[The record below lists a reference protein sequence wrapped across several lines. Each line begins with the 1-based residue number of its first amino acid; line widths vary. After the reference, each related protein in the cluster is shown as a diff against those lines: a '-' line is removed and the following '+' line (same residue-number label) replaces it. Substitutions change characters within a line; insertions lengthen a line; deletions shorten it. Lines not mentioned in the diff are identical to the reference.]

1 MREEGEWLLQ
11 SKGLREWGDHNN
23 TSIDGLGHMG
33 LTPPPLPCARHT
45 LINNDA
51 LQTLQTTAE
60 ILIARATLYEL
71 H

>member
-1 MREEGEWLLQ
+1 MAPAEQGIEGRG
-11 SKGLREWGDHNN
+11 KHNN
-23 TSIDGLGHMG
+23 TSIDGFGHMG
-33 LTPPPLPCARHT
+33 LTPPPLPSARYT

-60 ILIARATLYEL
+60 ILIARATLYVL